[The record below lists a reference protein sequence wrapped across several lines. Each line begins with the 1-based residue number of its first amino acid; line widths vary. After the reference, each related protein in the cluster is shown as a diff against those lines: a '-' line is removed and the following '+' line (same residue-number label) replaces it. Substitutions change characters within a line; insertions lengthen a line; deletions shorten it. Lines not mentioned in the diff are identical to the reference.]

1 MMNDILPITIQL
13 EKSINE
19 YFPKLS
25 AITNRLEAQF
35 NFHTLIAGWYGDEE
49 HTLAIKLLLK
59 SPLSYT
65 NMLCKLP
72 ELSKQSI
79 LVNKFSDDVVSCFS
93 QMDRQIICY
102 VAITEKEIQLLD
114 KQPKILMNF
123 TETKLHKVLN
133 LIAAQHQLSCF

>member
-1 MMNDILPITIQL
+1 
-13 EKSINE
+13 
-19 YFPKLS
+19 
-25 AITNRLEAQF
+25 
-35 NFHTLIAGWYGDEE
+35 
-49 HTLAIKLLLK
+49 
-59 SPLSYT
+59 
-65 NMLCKLP
+65 MLCKLP

-79 LVNKFSDDVVSCFS
+79 SVNKFSDDVVSCFS
-93 QMDRQIICY
+93 QIEQQIICY